1 MKKVISLFLCFVL
14 ITGVLS
20 GCGQSKSGG
29 SSSGS
34 GIKAMLTLS
43 QADTFRSA
51 LVEAAQNAA
60 KENGVQLDVKQA
72 EGSLENQVEQI
83 KEAAKAKYDVILCA
97 LVDADAALELES
109 LAGDIPIIFFNNCPD
124 ESRLEAGKYVY
135 VGSDEKVAGKYQA
148 EYILDKF
155 ASAQEINVAIMK
167 GPSSQSAA
175 KSRTDSLKDTLNAS
189 DKTINYVFEDRADWD
204 RTKAKDLF
212 EVFQKTGQKCD
223 VAVGNNDDMALG
235 VIDACK
241 EQGIDGITVL
251 GIDATADGCTAI
263 ENGDM
268 AFTVYQSATG
278 QGKMVVQTAIALAKG
293 SDMSKLSGVTKDQ
306 KYVWVPFEKVDSS
319 NVKDY
324 K

>member
-1 MKKVISLFLCFVL
+1 
-14 ITGVLS
+14 
-20 GCGQSKSGG
+20 
-29 SSSGS
+29 
-34 GIKAMLTLS
+34 MLTLS
-43 QADTFRSA
+43 QADTFRNT
-51 LVEAAQNAA
+51 LVEAAKKAA

-72 EGSLENQVEQI
+72 ESSLENQVNQVKDAV
-83 KEAAKAKYDVILCA
+83 KEKYDVILCA
-97 LVDADAALELES
+97 LVDADAALEIES

-124 ESRLEAGKYVY
+124 ESRLESGKYVY

-167 GPSSQSAA
+167 GPASQSAA
-175 KSRTDSLKDTLNAS
+175 QSRTGALKDTLNAS
-189 DKTINYVFEDRADWD
+189 DKKINYVFEDRAEWD

-212 EVFQKTGQKCD
+212 EIFSKTGQKCD

-241 EQGIDGITVL
+241 EKGIGGITVL

-263 ENGDM
+263 ESGDM
-268 AFTVYQSATG
+268 AFTVYQSASG
-278 QGKMVVQTAIALAKG
+278 QGDMVIQTAIALAKG
-293 SDMSKLSGVTKDQ
+293 NDMSKLSGVTKDQ

-324 K
+324 E

>member
-1 MKKVISLFLCFVL
+1 MKRLISLFLCFVL
-14 ITGVLS
+14 ITGALS
-20 GCGQSKSGG
+20 GCGQSKG
-29 SSSGS
+29 SDSSNGS
-34 GIKAMLTLS
+34 GIKVMLTLS
-43 QADTFRSA
+43 QADTFRNT
-51 LVEAAQNAA
+51 LVEAAKKAA

-72 EGSLENQVEQI
+72 ESSLENQVKQVKDAV
-83 KEAAKAKYDVILCA
+83 KEKYDVILCA
-97 LVDADAALELES
+97 LVDADAALEIES

-124 ESRLEAGKYVY
+124 ESRLESGKYVY

-167 GPSSQSAA
+167 GPASQSAA
-175 KSRTDSLKDTLNAS
+175 QSRTSALKDTLNAS
-189 DKTINYVFEDRADWD
+189 DKKINYVFEDRAEWD

-212 EVFQKTGQKCD
+212 EIFSKTGQKCD

-241 EQGIDGITVL
+241 EKGIEGITVL

-263 ENGDM
+263 ESGDM
-268 AFTVYQSATG
+268 AFTVYQSASG
-278 QGKMVVQTAIALAKG
+278 QGDMVIQTAIALAKG
-293 SDMSKLSGVTKDQ
+293 NDMSKLSGVTKDQ

-324 K
+324 E

>member
-1 MKKVISLFLCFVL
+1 MKKIVSLFLCFVL
-14 ITGVLS
+14 ITGMLS
-20 GCGQSKSGG
+20 GCGQSKGSG

-34 GIKAMLTLS
+34 DIKVMLTLS
-43 QADTFRSA
+43 QADTFRTT
-51 LVEAAQNAA
+51 LVEAAQKAA
-60 KENGVQLDVKQA
+60 KEKGVQLDVKQA
-72 EGSLENQVEQI
+72 KSSLENQVEQV
-83 KEAAKAKYDVILCA
+83 KDAVKAKYDVILCA
-97 LVDADAALELES
+97 LVDADAVLELES

-148 EYILDKF
+148 EYILNKF

-167 GPSSQSAA
+167 GPSSQSAT

-204 RTKAKDLF
+204 RTQAKELF
-212 EVFQKTGQKCD
+212 EIFSKTGQKCD

-241 EQGIDGITVL
+241 EKGIDGMTVL
-251 GIDATADGCTAI
+251 GIDATADGCAAI
-263 ENGDM
+263 EKGDM
-268 AFTVYQSATG
+268 AFTVYQSASG
-278 QGKMVVQTAIALAKG
+278 QGKMVVETAIALAKG

-324 K
+324 E